1 MKSPRS
7 IQRGILLLEAL
18 IAILLISFGI
28 LGLIALWANSLKD
41 VSEAKY
47 RSDASF
53 LANEMIGQLWLDRAN
68 IAPGYPVPTAW
79 TTRIA
84 ATLPSGTGT
93 ILVEDNTDIDPLP
106 VPPAPPALKATIT
119 VQWTLPGHV
128 EHTFVS
134 VAYINGSGPISR
146 RFEQ

>member
-7 IQRGILLLEAL
+7 TQRGILLLEAL

-53 LANEMIGQLWLDRAN
+53 LANEMIGQLWLDRARYRKRA
-68 IAPGYPVPTAW
+68 I
-79 TTRIA
+79 
-84 ATLPSGTGT
+84 
-93 ILVEDNTDIDPLP
+93 
-106 VPPAPPALKATIT
+106 
-119 VQWTLPGHV
+119 
-128 EHTFVS
+128 
-134 VAYINGSGPISR
+134 
-146 RFEQ
+146 

>member
-53 LANEMIGQLWLDRAN
+53 LANEVIGQLWLDRTK
-68 IAPGYPVPTAW
+68 IVVGDITPTLSNW
-79 TTRIA
+79 TDRLA
-84 ATLPSGTGT
+84 ATLPGGTGK
-93 ILVEDNTDIDPLP
+93 VEVAVNDQVVPAP
-106 VPPAPPALKATIT
+106 VPPALKATIT
-119 VQWTLPGHV
+119 VKWTLPGHV

-134 VAYINGSGPISR
+134 IAYINGAGVI
-146 RFEQ
+146 

>member
-7 IQRGILLLEAL
+7 IQRGVLLLEAL

-53 LANEMIGQLWLDRAN
+53 LANEMIGQLWLDRAS
-68 IAPGYPVPTAW
+68 IAVGFTAPTNW
-79 TTRIA
+79 TDRLA
-84 ATLPSGTGT
+84 ATLPGGTGT
-93 ILVEDNTDIDPLP
+93 VVVAVNPDVVPAP
-106 VPPAPPALKATIT
+106 VPPALKATIT
-119 VQWTLPGHV
+119 VKWTLPGHV

-134 VAYINGSGPISR
+134 IAYINGAGVI
-146 RFEQ
+146 

>member
-53 LANEMIGQLWLDRAN
+53 LANEMIGQMWLDRAS
-68 IAPGYPVPTAW
+68 IAVGYTAPTNW
-79 TTRIA
+79 TDRLA
-84 ATLPSGTGT
+84 ATLPGGTGT
-93 ILVEDNTDIDPLP
+93 VDVAVNPDVVPAP
-106 VPPAPPALKATIT
+106 VPPALKATIT
-119 VQWTLPGHV
+119 VKWTLPGHV

-134 VAYINGSGPISR
+134 IAYINGAGPI
-146 RFEQ
+146 

>member
-53 LANEMIGQLWLDRAN
+53 LANEMIGQMWLDRAS
-68 IAPGYPVPTAW
+68 IAVGYTAPANW
-79 TTRIA
+79 TDRLA
-84 ATLPSGTGT
+84 ATLPGGTGT
-93 ILVEDNTDIDPLP
+93 VDVAVNGEVLP
-106 VPPAPPALKATIT
+106 APVPPALKATIT
-119 VQWTLPGHV
+119 VKWTLPGHV

-134 VAYINGSGPISR
+134 IAYINGAGLI
-146 RFEQ
+146 